1 MKLKNINKK
10 EKPVI
15 DWLKYENECIE
26 NGYKVICG
34 VDEAGR
40 GPLAG
45 PVCAAAVILENGDII
60 EGVNDSKKLSEKKR
74 EELFDVIINRCKSYG
89 IAYASEQEID
99 EINILKASLLAMKRA
114 VEKLDIKPDVAL
126 IDGNRLPDL
135 NIPSK
140 AIIKGD
146 ANSISI
152 ACASILAKVSRDRL
166 MRKIDKKYPEYKFE
180 KHKGYG
186 TKLHVELIKEHG
198 ISPIHRKSFLRKILN
213 SNE

>member
-1 MKLKNINKK
+1 M
-10 EKPVI
+10 
-15 DWLKYENECIE
+15 
-26 NGYKVICG
+26 
-34 VDEAGR
+34 
-40 GPLAG
+40 AG
-45 PVCAAAVILENGDII
+45 PVVAGCVVLNLNYEIYFL
-60 EGVNDSKKLSEKKR
+60 NDLKKLSEKKR

-180 KHKGYG
+180 KHNSGFILKS
-186 TKLHVELIKEHG
+186 VVIVFELYF
-198 ISPIHRKSFLRKILN
+198 SFILL
-213 SNE
+213 SIVV

>member
-1 MKLKNINKK
+1 
-10 EKPVI
+10 
-15 DWLKYENECIE
+15 
-26 NGYKVICG
+26 
-34 VDEAGR
+34 
-40 GPLAG
+40 
-45 PVCAAAVILENGDII
+45 
-60 EGVNDSKKLSEKKR
+60 
-74 EELFDVIINRCKSYG
+74 
-89 IAYASEQEID
+89 
-99 EINILKASLLAMKRA
+99 MKRA